1 MDASIVAPLI
11 AYLQSF
17 PAEGVSLILLLLCCS
32 AIVVLLRVYGM
43 SGLYV
48 YNTVAVIAAN
58 IQVLKLSYFP
68 FWGEPLAL
76 GTIVFATTYL
86 VSDILTELYGQ
97 KVARNGVWLCFS
109 AQILLTLMM
118 VLALAYVPAAEDT
131 AHGAM
136 ALLFTPSLRLLVSSL
151 IAFAA
156 SQLFDIWVFQ
166 KMRQVSHDRRLW
178 LRTVFSFLLAGLLDN
193 IIFSFLAWYLLSPEP
208 LGIGDIWNRYVFGT
222 YMARILVAGISLPTI
237 YYCRYSIQ
245 KRSIVGSSR
254 A

>member
-1 MDASIVAPLI
+1 MDTSIVEPLI
-11 AYLQSF
+11 AFLQSF
-17 PAEGVSLILLLLCCS
+17 SAEGISLILLFLCCG
-32 AIVVLLRVYGM
+32 AIVVLLRFYGVN
-43 SGLYV
+43 GLYV

-76 GTIVFATTYL
+76 GTIIFATTYL
-86 VSDILTELYGQ
+86 VSDILTEIYGQ
-97 KVARNGVWLCFS
+97 KVAQAGVWLCFG

-118 VLALAYVPAAEDT
+118 LLALAYVPAAEDT

-136 ALLFTPSLRLLVSSL
+136 ALLFTPSLRLFVASLV
-151 IAFAA
+151 AFAA
-156 SQLFDIWVFQ
+156 SQLFDIWIFQ
-166 KMRQVSHDRRLW
+166 KIRHLTHNRRLW
-178 LRTVFSFLLAGLLDN
+178 LRTVCSFLLAGLLDN
-193 IIFSFLAWYLLSPEP
+193 MIFSFLAWYLLSPEP

-245 KRSIVGSSR
+245 KRLVSGSPG